1 MVRLNKILLVLTV
14 GVFVVGCA
22 SKKVSLDEPTP
33 MDKQLNAGTGEQGE
47 KVGVRGDSIVVQKRV
62 YLEEELAK
70 KHDSIQDLENTIYGE
85 SVRYPGGLWLGLQ
98 DCRKKISDPRLGGS
112 GAPEPME
119 TWEKLSQKEPDF
131 DYRVD
136 KKDNVVAVSEED
148 LGAKIANLTKMENIL
163 QRRYTDFKSKLDSCD
178 NAYRVALLK
187 NGLNPEDTQ
196 ANGEWVE
203 GPNGYK
209 IWKMRRPSTS
219 DPEELMRRKAL
230 QINRVLPKLTLNK
243 TTLIKRPR

>member
-1 MVRLNKILLVLTV
+1 MARIKSLVFILSV
-14 GVFVVGCA
+14 GFLIIGCA

-33 MDKQLNAGTGEQGE
+33 MDKQLNAGTGDKGD

-70 KHDSIQDLENTIYGE
+70 KHDSITDLENTIYGE
-85 SVRYPGGLWLGLQ
+85 SIKYPGGLWLGLQ
-98 DCRKKISDPRLGGS
+98 ACRKRISDPRLGGS

-119 TWEKLSQKEPDF
+119 TWEKLSEAEPDF

-148 LGAKIANLTKMENIL
+148 LGAKIANLTKMQNIL
-163 QRRYTDFKSKLDSCD
+163 ERRYGDFKQKLDSCE
-178 NAYRVALLK
+178 NAYHVALLK
-187 NGLNPEDTQ
+187 TGLNPEDTQ
-196 ANGEWVE
+196 ASGEWVE

-209 IWKMRRPSTS
+209 VWKMRRPSTQ

-230 QINRVLPKLTLNK
+230 RDQSGVSDKDQ
-243 TTLIKRPR
+243 